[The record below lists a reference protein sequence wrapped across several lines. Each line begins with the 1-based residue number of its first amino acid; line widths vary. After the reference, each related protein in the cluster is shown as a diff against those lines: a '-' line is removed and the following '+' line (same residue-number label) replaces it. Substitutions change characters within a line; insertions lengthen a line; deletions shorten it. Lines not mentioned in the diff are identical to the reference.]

1 MAQPRVLV
9 VGDVMLDVLN
19 WARQRIE
26 EQSSAILK
34 RFDVEERRYLLATVH
49 RSENTDDPERLS
61 GILTALNTQQE
72 TVVFPVHPRTR
83 KVIESSG
90 GYGLG
95 PHVRLIEPLSYFDM
109 IALSRA
115 ARMILTDSGGLQKEA
130 YWLGVPCVTLRDETE
145 WVETVDAGWNTLAG
159 SDAGRIL
166 QAVRSFAPPSSRP
179 ALYGDG
185 GVAARCVELLD

>member
-1 MAQPRVLV
+1 MPEEINRVVADHLSDLLLCPSRTAV
-9 VGDVMLDVLN
+9 DNLASEGITRGVHIVGDVMLDVLN

-83 KVIESSG
+83 KVTESSG

-95 PHVRLIEPLSYFDM
+95 PHVRLIEP
-109 IALSRA
+109 
-115 ARMILTDSGGLQKEA
+115 
-130 YWLGVPCVTLRDETE
+130 
-145 WVETVDAGWNTLAG
+145 
-159 SDAGRIL
+159 
-166 QAVRSFAPPSSRP
+166 
-179 ALYGDG
+179 
-185 GVAARCVELLD
+185 